1 MSLAAKL
8 RPTFEAAEDRQSPR
22 TRMLLGGTAR
32 QGEGVFQDITVH
44 DLSRDGFRVESAMEL
59 TPGATVEV
67 DLPGVGPR
75 EATVMW
81 AGHPYA
87 GCAFAT
93 PLLREQLRV
102 ATEASPV
109 VWGSFGETGDNP
121 AQARALN
128 RSLADLVS
136 TDAAPEPVR
145 LPKLSFGKR
154 ARAIV
159 AIDVLLWIGVVSLAW
174 ALFG

>member
-8 RPTFEAAEDRQSPR
+8 RPTFEAEDRQSPR
-22 TRMLLGGTAR
+22 TRMLLEGTAR
-32 QGEGVFQDITVH
+32 QSGGAFHDITVH

-59 TPGATVEV
+59 SPGATVEV

-81 AGHPYA
+81 VGHPFA
-87 GCAFAT
+87 GCAFAS
-93 PLLREQLRV
+93 PLLREQVRV

-109 VWGSFGETGDNP
+109 VWGSFGEGTENP

-136 TDAAPEPVR
+136 IEPAPEPIR
-145 LPKLSFGKR
+145 LPSLSFGKR
-154 ARAIV
+154 ARAIIV
-159 AIDVLLWIGVVSLAW
+159 IDVALWIGVVSLAW
-174 ALFG
+174 VLLG

>member
-8 RPTFEAAEDRQSPR
+8 RPTFEAEDRQSPR
-22 TRMLLGGTAR
+22 TRMLLEGTAR
-32 QGEGVFQDITVH
+32 QGDGAFHDITVH
-44 DLSRDGFRVESAMEL
+44 DLSRDGFRVESTMEL
-59 TPGATVEV
+59 VSGATVEV

-81 AGHPYA
+81 VGHPYA
-87 GCAFAT
+87 GCSFAS
-93 PLLREQLRV
+93 PLLREQLRI

-109 VWGSFGETGDNP
+109 VWGSFGEAAENP
-121 AQARALN
+121 VQARSLD

-136 TDAAPEPVR
+136 IDTASEPVR
-145 LPKLSFGKR
+145 LPSLSFGKR
-154 ARAIV
+154 ARAII
-159 AIDVLLWIGVVSLAW
+159 AIDVALWIGVVSLAW

>member
-8 RPTFEAAEDRQSPR
+8 RPTFEAEDRQSPR
-22 TRMLLGGTAR
+22 TRMLLEGTAR
-32 QGEGVFQDITVH
+32 QGEGAFHDITVH

-59 TPGATVEV
+59 APGATVEV

-81 AGHPYA
+81 VGHPYA
-87 GCAFAT
+87 GCAFAD
-93 PLLREQLRV
+93 PLLREQVRV
-102 ATEASPV
+102 AADASPV
-109 VWGSFGETGDNP
+109 VWGSFGRATENP
-121 AQARALN
+121 VEARALN

-136 TDAAPEPVR
+136 VEAAPEPIR
-145 LPKLSFGKR
+145 LPSLSIGKR
-154 ARAIV
+154 ARAII
-159 AIDVLLWIGVVSLAW
+159 AIDVALWVGVVSLAW